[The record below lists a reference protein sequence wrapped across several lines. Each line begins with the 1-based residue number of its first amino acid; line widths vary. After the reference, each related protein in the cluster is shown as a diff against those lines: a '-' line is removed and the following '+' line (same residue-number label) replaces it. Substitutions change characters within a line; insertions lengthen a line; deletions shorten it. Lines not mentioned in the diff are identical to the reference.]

1 MQGSLVGAGAPP
13 CSVAA
18 GWRPRWSIG
27 LGLVGQ
33 GADELLDA
41 LGVVAAVAA
50 EGAPVGQAA
59 LAGPA
64 GDRLGRD
71 VQPAGDLGAGQPG
84 TGSGH
89 AEFTSLTRSRDGG
102 QAGHRG
108 RLQACRWAAN
118 QWASATARAT
128 WPLPPTSCDQPQAQR
143 RSNT

>member
-18 GWRPRWSIG
+18 GWRPRAPGG

-33 GADELLDA
+33 GAGELLDA

-84 TGSGH
+84 AGCGH
-89 AEFTSLTRSRDGG
+89 AEFTSSRGAGTGTGG
-102 QAGHRG
+102 APRPPPGVPVGGEPVGVGHG
-108 RLQACRWAAN
+108 QGDLAVAADEL
-118 QWASATARAT
+118 A
-128 WPLPPTSCDQPQAQR
+128 PT
-143 RSNT
+143 

>member
-71 VQPAGDLGAGQPG
+71 VQPAGDLGAGSQARGAGMRSSPPSCGAG
-84 TGSGH
+84 TG
-89 AEFTSLTRSRDGG
+89 D
-102 QAGHRG
+102 
-108 RLQACRWAAN
+108 
-118 QWASATARAT
+118 
-128 WPLPPTSCDQPQAQR
+128 
-143 RSNT
+143 